1 MQVQVVPHWDSTTMK
16 LLQQNSLM
24 SSTRACHMRD
34 TSGLDLM
41 CVAEKKQQLETNKQ
55 EAVEKMT

>member
-1 MQVQVVPHWDSTTMK
+1 MEP
-16 LLQQNSLM
+16 LQQNSLM